1 MPPRLQIALLP
12 LTTLGVLACSVALD
26 FDRQYAGVDEV
37 FPLQDLE
44 RLAGTPEDA
53 ARDPALCGDFCGRYL
68 ACLGAACDALE
79 VTGKTS
85 DPDSLAECGASCMR
99 MGGPT
104 PSELTY
110 IGQQDGC
117 LQLGR
122 AAVEAFD
129 PAEFDPASCNAYDV
143 YCEALCEA
151 PTSDDVDLTECENNL
166 DGDECLA
173 FCQTLSKPFF
183 DVMLEQAAAMQPLCT
198 QWETAK
204 RTRKTTDVL
213 DLVARCDRTC
223 GDLARNDNC
232 GRPLLA
238 NALCEDDC
246 AKVPVAGW
254 ACLELSRSENEGLCE
269 GLGTCTGELGVRVPP
284 GGQ

>member
-183 DVMLEQAAAMQPLCT
+183 DVMATQAAAMQPLCT

-213 DLVARCDRTC
+213 DLVARCDRMC

-232 GRPLLA
+232 GQPRLA

>member
-1 MPPRLQIALLP
+1 MRPVKYLLP
-12 LTTLGVLACSVALD
+12 LSALGALACSIALD

-37 FPLQDLE
+37 FPLQDLAD
-44 RLAGTPEDA
+44 LAGTPAGA
-53 ARDPALCGDFCGRYL
+53 ARETALCGDFCGRYL

-85 DPDSLAECGASCMR
+85 DPDSLAECEASCAR

-110 IGQQDGC
+110 IGQPDGC
-117 LQLGR
+117 LQIGQ

-129 PAEFDPASCNAYDV
+129 LADFDPASCDEYET

-151 PTSDDVDLTECENNL
+151 PTSDDADLTECEDNL

-183 DVMLEQAAAMQPLCT
+183 DVMTAQAAAMQPLCS
-198 QWETAK
+198 QWAAAK
-204 RTRKTTDVL
+204 ATRDSTDVL
-213 DLVARCDRTC
+213 DLSTRCDRTC

-254 ACLELSRSENEGLCE
+254 ACLELSRSENQGLCE
-269 GLGTCTGELGVRVPP
+269 SLATCTGEFGVRVPP